1 MTHTPESLIQFE
13 RKVAAAFEAKQIHA
27 PVHLCS
33 DEQAA
38 PLIDI
43 FKDVRP
49 EDWVFCTWRS
59 HFHALL
65 KGMPEDELFAQI
77 VAGRSMF
84 VMSRER
90 RVVSSAIVGGIL
102 PVALGV
108 AMGIKED
115 FRRATVEDRKEC
127 RFASYQIPMVW
138 VFVGDMARTTGL
150 FKETVRYSRG
160 HRLPIRFIV
169 ENNGMSTNA
178 STDETWG
185 PQWNQ
190 QPWPKEYQYTRN
202 WPHVGTGTRVRF

>member
-1 MTHTPESLIQFE
+1 MADWTPERLIAFSH
-13 RKVAAAFEAKQIHA
+13 RVAEAFNAKQIHS

-33 DEQAA
+33 DGQAQ

-43 FKDVRP
+43 FRDVRP
-49 EDWVFCTWRS
+49 EDWCFCTWRS
-59 HFHALL
+59 SFHALL
-65 KGMPEDELFAQI
+65 KGMPEDEVFAQI

-84 VMSRER
+84 LMSAKHRI
-90 RVVSSAIVGGIL
+90 VSSAIVGGIL
-102 PVALGV
+102 PIALGV
-108 AMGIKED
+108 AMGIKQNGGTQ
-115 FRRATVEDRKEC
+115 R
-127 RFASYQIPMVW
+127 VW